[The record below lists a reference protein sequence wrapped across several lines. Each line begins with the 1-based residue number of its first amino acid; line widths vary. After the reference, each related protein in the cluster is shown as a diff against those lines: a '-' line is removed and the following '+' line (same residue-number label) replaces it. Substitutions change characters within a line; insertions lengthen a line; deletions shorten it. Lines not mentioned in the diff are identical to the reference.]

1 MVRLA
6 TFVTAVIGL
15 VHALPVL
22 QAREPFRFPEAK
34 YGKGELRYINGLPVV
49 RLAGTPEEIGEQMRV
64 LTRSASPYLLT
75 YPAKFLK
82 SKGHTLGDPQACW
95 TIFLPTRGGNMRR
108 PSRERFWAG
117 TCF

>member
-49 RLAGTPEEIGEQMRV
+49 RLAALAGKG
-64 LTRSASPYLLT
+64 ASQRT
-75 YPAKFLK
+75 WREA
-82 SKGHTLGDPQACW
+82 A
-95 TIFLPTRGGNMRR
+95 RR
-108 PSRERFWAG
+108 WKDRRF
-117 TCF
+117 